1 MCARS
6 SSSYGAEPES
16 MTMSLQCPADND
28 AAQVVMGPV
37 AQLEKTATTSW
48 LFLTVQELGWSKESL
63 ACPSGLKR
71 ITVLHKNMKEKVK
84 P

>member
-28 AAQVVMGPV
+28 AAQVMMGPV

-48 LFLTVQELGWSKESL
+48 LFLTIQELAGQKK
-63 ACPSGLKR
+63 A
-71 ITVLHKNMKEKVK
+71 
-84 P
+84 